1 MQPLNEKVFRTPF
14 QHFCVECTKLEKT
27 FEIQDKHF
35 IFHFNHENYIIII
48 SLFPVDNLQ
57 SRIYTV
63 KIAQYWLI

>member
-35 IFHFNHENYIIII
+35 IFHFNHENYYYYYFFI
-48 SLFPVDNLQ
+48 S
-57 SRIYTV
+57 S
-63 KIAQYWLI
+63 